1 MPTELLDLRLAFRA
15 LSDEDSDEGVD
26 DAIEDDKVEGDDDV
40 EDDDM
45 DGDDGNDT
53 APDNDEKSLDE

>member
-15 LSDEDSDEGVD
+15 LSDEDSDEGAG
-26 DAIEDDKVEGDDDV
+26 DAAESEDLTEGDDDL

-45 DGDDGNDT
+45 DSDDGDGDS
-53 APDNDEKSLDE
+53 ADGDEAAEE

>member
-1 MPTELLDLRLAFRA
+1 MPTELLDLHLAFRA

-26 DAIEDDKVEGDDDV
+26 TTTEDDKVESDDEV

-45 DGDDGNDT
+45 DGGDGDGDG
-53 APDNDEKSLDE
+53 ADNDEKSIDE

>member
-15 LSDEDSDEGVD
+15 LSDEDSDEGAD
-26 DAIEDDKVEGDDDV
+26 DTLEDDKVEDDDEV

-45 DGDDGNDT
+45 DSDDGDGDGADT
-53 APDNDEKSLDE
+53 GDGLEE